1 MSSGIV
7 NDTYA
12 PVQRVQSIAL
22 NYQLPRTEQRVLG
35 RFKPLNDR
43 PILNYTPVSLAVS
56 YNEGNKDVERNLG
69 LLNPTGVLTQIAQ
82 NTEVTNW
89 GARSF
94 KVYNAPINSQTYAGQ
109 WNVIT
114 GVLKSF
120 SLAGSVGGVV
130 EGSFTIQA
138 IDCQQVANNSVRT
151 VPSYSGQ
158 VIKSENVS
166 ITGINFT
173 GLGLSG
179 LTLQSFNFQ
188 INVNHS
194 ETFQLGSKYPIRRIT
209 DGTATLQLAG
219 YMEGTTNTLTTLSGY
234 DNGAALNGTYVLAL
248 TPNCNSEPPT
258 TVTLVNPY
266 AESMSLGARVGT
278 YTEINLGFSIPLT
291 TVPIEATG
299 VGYGSNVTIT

>member
-1 MSSGIV
+1 MSSGVV

-12 PVQRVQSIAL
+12 TVQRVQSIAVNL
-22 NYQLPRTEQRVLG
+22 QLPRTEQRVLG

-43 PILNYTPVSLAVS
+43 PVLNYTPVSLSVS

-69 LLNPTGVLTQIAQ
+69 LLNPTGLLVQIGQ
-82 NTEVTNW
+82 NTDVTNW

-94 KVYNAPINSQTYAGQ
+94 KIYNAPINSQTYAGQ
-109 WNVIT
+109 WNVVT

-130 EGSFTIQA
+130 EGSFTVQA
-138 IDCQQVANNSVRT
+138 IDFQQVANNSART

-158 VIKSENVS
+158 VVKSENIS

-179 LTLQSFNFQ
+179 LTTQSFSFQ
-188 INVNHS
+188 TNINHG
-194 ETFQLGSKYPIRRIT
+194 ETFQLGTKYPTRRIT
-209 DGTATLQLAG
+209 DGTATLQLVG
-219 YMEGTTNTLTTLSGY
+219 YMEGTTNTVTTLSGY

-248 TPNCNSEPPT
+248 TPNCNSEPAT
-258 TVTLVNPY
+258 TITLVNPY
-266 AESMSLGARVGT
+266 LESMSFGARVGA

-291 TVPIEATG
+291 TVPVEATG
-299 VGYGSNVTIT
+299 AGYGSNVTIT